1 MVYHL
6 YMDVSLELLWCISCI
21 WMSRWVSCVYIP
33 NLEQL
38 PVLWKAL
45 KMAEAMKESES
56 RIQIAGQNGAEMMEP
71 GRVSISREPK
81 VART

>member
-1 MVYHL
+1 MVYLL
-6 YMDVSLELLWCISCI
+6 YMDVSLGIL
-21 WMSRWVSCVYIP
+21 YIP
-33 NLEQL
+33 NIEQL

-56 RIQIAGQNGAEMMEP
+56 PIQIAGQNGAEMMEP
-71 GRVSISREPK
+71 ERVSISREPK

>member
-1 MVYHL
+1 
-6 YMDVSLELLWCISCI
+6 MDVSLELLWCIFCI

-45 KMAEAMKESES
+45 KMAEAMKENES
-56 RIQIAGQNGAEMMEP
+56 RIQIAGQNG
-71 GRVSISREPK
+71 GRDDGTWKGFHFE
-81 VART
+81 RTESC

>member
-1 MVYHL
+1 MCL
-6 YMDVSLELLWCISCI
+6 PYMNVSLEILWCIFYI
-21 WMSRWVSCVYIP
+21 WMSRWVSCAYIP
-33 NLEQL
+33 NIEQL

-56 RIQIAGQNGAEMMEP
+56 PIQIAGENGAEMMEP